1 MRLFSLVPATL
12 ICAAGLFACSETPDP
27 NNPANVNPNAGYG
40 AQYGYPQ
47 GGQVPP
53 GYPTAGP
60 NQPPPGYPTATAPY
74 PTAPA
79 PTGPAPAPTGPA
91 PASGGGSAQPISPA
105 LAGAAGMVLNGLAKQ
120 HAAGMTPSG
129 QPFAGNFQPG
139 QTLEQPLTIQPGKC
153 YAIVGVGVGIQELN
167 VQLVYHQPPLPPVVA
182 AQDKTTGPQ
191 AIISSANCYKV
202 LSPIPIA
209 GKVVMTA
216 ASGAGVAAAQVY
228 IK

>member
-1 MRLFSLVPATL
+1 MRLFSLVPATV
-12 ICAAGLFACSETPDP
+12 ICAASLIACSDTPDP
-27 NNPANVNPNAGYG
+27 NNPANINPNAGYG

-47 GGQVPP
+47 GQVPP
-53 GYPTAGP
+53 GYPTAAPTQGP
-60 NQPPPGYPTATAPY
+60 AAPGYPTAPAPYPTATAP
-74 PTAPA
+74 APGPA
-79 PTGPAPAPTGPA
+79 APAPAPAG
-91 PASGGGSAQPISPA
+91 GGGSAQPISPA
-105 LAGAAGMVLNGLAKQ
+105 IAGAAGMILNGLAKQ
-120 HAAGMTPSG
+120 HARGMTPTG

-139 QTLEQPLTIQPGKC
+139 QTLEQALTIQPGKC
-153 YAIVGVGVGIQELN
+153 YAVLGVGVGIQELN

-191 AIISSANCYKV
+191 AIISGANCYKV

-209 GKVVMTA
+209 GKVVVTA